1 MHQRLCGIRG
11 EVTVERAHQRLARAL
26 ATGVGLVVAG
36 ALPAF
41 LTASLAPR
49 IRSDF
54 AFGDSTVGLA
64 VGLFY
69 AVCAV
74 ASTPC
79 GRLVDRIGATVA
91 LRVAALSTAVS
102 CVAVAALAQSAAALI
117 PLLLIGGLGNAMAGP
132 GASALLRRE
141 VVGHRHGLAFGAQQA
156 GAPLGALLAGLAL
169 PAVAIPLGWR
179 WAFAGT
185 AALAVAAAAISP
197 TAPPSRVAAAAAAR
211 ARHGLGAVHAL
222 GLAAVLAS
230 AAGVGLVG
238 FIVIFAVDSGLSE
251 GAAGLLLAGL
261 SLTAMISRIVLGVAG
276 DRPGSDPLGPVAA
289 MLAAGAACYLALTIA
304 TPVAVVA
311 GALLAGVLGWSWPGA
326 LQLAVVQRSPD
337 APAWAVG
344 VLMSGLFAGAV
355 AGPLVVGLLAE
366 TGSFTGGWIACAA
379 FALGAAGIVAA
390 TRR

>member
-1 MHQRLCGIRG
+1 
-11 EVTVERAHQRLARAL
+11 VTVEGARVRAARAL
-26 ATGVGLVVAG
+26 AAGVGLVVAG

-69 AVCAV
+69 AVCAL

-79 GRLVDRIGATVA
+79 GHVVDRIGATVSI
-91 LRVAALSTAVS
+91 RVAAVATAVS
-102 CVAVAALAQSAAALI
+102 GVGLAALAQSAPALI
-117 PLLLIGGLGNAMAGP
+117 ALLLMSGVGNAMAGP
-132 GASALLRRE
+132 AASALLRRD
-141 VVGHRHGLAFGAQQA
+141 VAGHRHGLAFGAQQA

-179 WAFAGT
+179 WTFVGT
-185 AALAVAAAAISP
+185 AALAVGVGAIAP
-197 TAPPSRVAAAAAAR
+197 VAPPSGVASAGAAP

-230 AAGVGLVG
+230 AAGVGLVA

-261 SLTAMISRIVLGVAG
+261 SLTAMISRIVLGVMA
-276 DRPGSDPLGPVAA
+276 DRPGLDPLRPVAA
-289 MLAAGAACYLALTIA
+289 MLAASTVGYLALTAA
-304 TPVAVVA
+304 TPVPVVA
-311 GALLAGVLGWSWPGA
+311 GALLVGVLGWSWPGA

-355 AGPLVVGLLAE
+355 AGPVVVGLLA
-366 TGSFTGGWIACAA
+366 GAGWFGGGWIACAV
-379 FALGAAGIVAA
+379 FALGAAGTVAA
-390 TRR
+390 TRRRS